1 VAKPLTNLLKKK
13 LFEWTE
19 EAQQAF
25 VQLKQMMSSAPVL
38 AIPDFTKQFV
48 IEIDACDMGIG
59 VVLMQA
65 DQPVAFLSKA
75 LGPTHQKL
83 SIYEK
88 EFVAL
93 IIVERWRP
101 YLQRQEFVI
110 KTDHKS
116 LSYLC
121 EQNLHSEMQRK
132 EMTRLMGLQFKVVY
146 KKGKENIAANA
157 LSRVPHLM
165 LIQAVSEAHPVWL
178 QEVLNAYHT
187 NQKAQELLISLLS
200 LAQMTKAILCT
211 KALYTTNIRS
221 GSLKFQHYRQSSL
234 QLCIL

>member
-1 VAKPLTNLLKKK
+1 
-13 LFEWTE
+13 
-19 EAQQAF
+19 
-25 VQLKQMMSSAPVL
+25 
-38 AIPDFTKQFV
+38 
-48 IEIDACDMGIG
+48 
-59 VVLMQA
+59 
-65 DQPVAFLSKA
+65 
-75 LGPTHQKL
+75 
-83 SIYEK
+83 
-88 EFVAL
+88 
-93 IIVERWRP
+93 
-101 YLQRQEFVI
+101 
-110 KTDHKS
+110 
-116 LSYLC
+116 
-121 EQNLHSEMQRK
+121 MQRK

-165 LIQAVSEAHPVWL
+165 LIQAVSEAHRVWL

-187 NQKAQELLISLLS
+187 DQKAQELLISLLS

>member
-25 VQLKQMMSSAPVL
+25 VQLKQMVSSAPVL

-48 IEIDACDMGIG
+48 IETDACDMGIG
-59 VVLMQA
+59 AVLMQA
-65 DQPVAFLSKA
+65 DQPIAFLSKA

-88 EFVAL
+88 EFLSL
-93 IIVERWRP
+93 IMAVERWRP

-110 KTDHKS
+110 RTDHKS

-132 EMTRLMGLQFKVVY
+132 AMTRLMGLQFKVVY
-146 KKGKENIAANA
+146 KKGKEN
-157 LSRVPHLM
+157 
-165 LIQAVSEAHPVWL
+165 
-178 QEVLNAYHT
+178 
-187 NQKAQELLISLLS
+187 
-200 LAQMTKAILCT
+200 
-211 KALYTTNIRS
+211 
-221 GSLKFQHYRQSSL
+221 
-234 QLCIL
+234 CII